1 MNLSEELDIEIVGL
15 GLRIGRTLVISDLQL
30 GYEEALT
37 KQGVML
43 PRFQAKDIMK
53 RLEEMLRTAKPETVV
68 INGDL
73 KHEFGTISDQE
84 WRDALQVFDLLLKYA
99 EKVVV
104 VKGNHDVVLGPLARK
119 RGIAVVE
126 SYETGKVLIV
136 HGHKEI
142 RIPENIKMV
151 VIGHEHPAITVREER
166 RAERFKCFLKG
177 KYNGKG
183 LIVMP
188 SMNLLTEGMDITQ
201 SRSFSPFLK
210 KERGSFEVF
219 IIADKVYAFGKLA
232 NLNKNIY
239 IVPSN

>member
-15 GLRIGRTLVISDLQL
+15 GLRIGKTLVISDLQL

-53 RLEEMLRTAKPETVV
+53 LLEEMLRTAKPETVV

-73 KHEFGTISDQE
+73 KHEFGTISGQE
-84 WRDALQVFDLLLKYA
+84 WRDALQVFDLILKYA
-99 EKVVV
+99 ERVIV

-119 RGIAVVE
+119 RGIDVVE
-126 SYETGKVLIV
+126 SYETGKILII
-136 HGHKEI
+136 HGHKKV
-142 RIPENIKMV
+142 RIPERIRMI
-151 VIGHEHPAITVREER
+151 VIGHEHPALTVREEM
-166 RAERFKCFLKG
+166 RAEKFKCFLKG
-177 KYNGKG
+177 EYKGKG

-188 SMNLLTEGMDITQ
+188 SMNMLTEGTDITQ

-210 KERGSFEVF
+210 KNRDSFEIFAV
-219 IIADKVYAFGKLA
+219 ADKVYSFGKLA
-232 NLNKNIY
+232 NLNKNI
-239 IVPSN
+239 